1 MKANR
6 KTKTIVLI
14 ILGIL
19 CTFSTIITTNLNSE
33 FSTGVDLDNE
43 NLKHSALSPP
53 IHIDD
58 TNPTMNWSVAKDAGI
73 CAGNGTY
80 SEPYIIEDLVIDGGG
95 SGSCILIENSIVYF
109 RIEKCNLYNSGD
121 HPAAGI
127 KLNNTNNGQ
136 VTDNVCS
143 PNNSGI
149 SLYAS
154 HNNTISGN
162 IVDHNDYCGIL
173 LNDGDNNTISGNSIY
188 YNSWGII
195 LHVGGA
201 ENNNIMGNT
210 IVSNQIGITTW
221 SFVRYNNITRNII
234 HNNTFYG
241 IEFKGGP
248 SGNNDVYFNC
258 FEDNGVHANDG
269 ASNNKWDNGTIG
281 NYWDDYTGSDSDNN
295 GIGDIPYNIAGSAGS
310 QDNFPLMIC
319 PISTQDGGGFPIELI
334 IIISIISG
342 GAVIGVATILLIRR
356 KRKRIE

>member
-1 MKANR
+1 MKSNR
-6 KTKTIVLI
+6 KIKIVVLI
-14 ILGIL
+14 ILGIFFA
-19 CTFSTIITTNLNSE
+19 FSSIISINLSLNNSE
-33 FSTGVDLDNE
+33 FCSDNG
-43 NLKHSALSPP
+43 NLKISAVSP

-73 CAGNGTY
+73 CTGNGTY
-80 SEPYIIEDLVIDGGG
+80 SEPYIIEDLEIDGGG
-95 SGSCILIENSIVYF
+95 SGSCILIENSTVYF

-121 HPAAGI
+121 YPAAGI

-143 PNNSGI
+143 PNYSGI

-173 LNDGDNNTISGNSIY
+173 LNDGDNNTISGNSIE
-188 YNSWGII
+188 YNYLTGIV

-201 ENNNIMGNT
+201 ENNNITGNT
-210 IVSNQIGITTW
+210 LISNQIGIQTW

-234 HNNTFYG
+234 SKNTLG

-248 SGNNDVYFNC
+248 SGNNEVYLNC
-258 FEDNGVHANDG
+258 FTDNGVHANDG
-269 ASNNKWDNGTIG
+269 ALNNKWDNGTIG

-295 GIGDIPYNIAGSAGS
+295 GVGDIPYNIAGPAGS

-319 PISTQDGGGFPIELI
+319 PIPTTQNGGRIPGFNLFMLI
-334 IIISIISG
+334 GILSV
-342 GAVIGVATILLIRR
+342 AVILIRM
-356 KRKRIE
+356 KLKKSSKLL